1 MSSLF
6 RSMWT
11 PSWFTF
17 DFLVYALFILDIETL
32 VLYPHTVFTRSFE
45 IPGCDTF
52 FPRGW
57 TFEERKT
64 FPLHTILV
72 LESGFKNQT
81 SWISLSSHKRIHQ
94 NPELAKRWMDVCDGN
109 VTTAHG
115 SAQHCLQWHSAI
127 THAQNFFHNQA
138 EAPIPRC
145 TIFYGEAPLDFSSI
159 LFFSFPLFCA
169 SFELW
174 GAATSSST
182 FHLNFAC
189 TAVLFIFFSFLF
201 CQTNFH
207 TQRTS
212 FIREEIS
219 ILASKFSFTAHFDC
233 TPRAPHTITRA
244 NCEREQLNT
253 ETLHTQGSD

>member
-1 MSSLF
+1 MHF
-6 RSMWT
+6 
-11 PSWFTF
+11 
-17 DFLVYALFILDIETL
+17 FILDIETL
-32 VLYPHTVFTRSFE
+32 VLYPTKHGLHTRSFE
-45 IPGCDTF
+45 IPGCDTS
-52 FPRGW
+52 FPKGW

-81 SWISLSSHKRIHQ
+81 SWISVSSIHQQ

-115 SAQHCLQWHSAI
+115 SAQHCLQWHPAI
-127 THAQNFFHNQA
+127 THAQNFFHNRAETPIPIDALYFTARLLSTFPRSYFFLIHFFVPLSNSGGPQPA
-138 EAPIPRC
+138 EALS
-145 TIFYGEAPLDFSSI
+145 TLI
-159 LFFSFPLFCA
+159 LPVLLYYLSFFA
-169 SFELW
+169 
-174 GAATSSST
+174 
-182 FHLNFAC
+182 
-189 TAVLFIFFSFLF
+189 FLF

-253 ETLHTQGSD
+253 ETIERKKNGF